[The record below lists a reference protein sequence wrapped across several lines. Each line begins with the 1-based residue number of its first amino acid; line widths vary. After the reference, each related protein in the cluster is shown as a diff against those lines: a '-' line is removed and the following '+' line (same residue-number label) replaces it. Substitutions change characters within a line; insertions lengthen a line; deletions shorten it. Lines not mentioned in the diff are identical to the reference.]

1 MKDEEIKETIRKYVE
16 AYNLFK
22 IDDMVKLLH
31 DDILFR
37 NFSNGEIDTETKG
50 IQEFRNLAE
59 TSSKIF
65 SSRHQTIINY
75 AAIDNQVELQIEYEG
90 ILAVDLPNGF
100 KAGDKLQFNGKSQ
113 FDFKEGKISLI
124 EDYS

>member
-1 MKDEEIKETIRKYVE
+1 MTDEEIKETIRKYVE

-100 KAGDKLQFNGKSQ
+100 KSGDKLQFNGKSQ
-113 FDFKEGKISLI
+113 FNFKEGKISLI